1 MGRSIS
7 RREIL
12 ASGLTAASTAVLAQR
27 LSAADEKS
35 EAADKAARKAAGAL
49 TVESLGTLLEAIGL
63 KPTKFESRYDFS
75 FTYKQEEEWNHT
87 MSAVLS
93 ADEKT
98 LWIMAWLDELP
109 KTAADVPRTSLL
121 RLLADND
128 KMGNGIFFAYVQTV
142 RKFILQRVIA
152 NEHVTTASFKADL
165 KELAS
170 KVVDMYAHW
179 NVANWKQLGT
189 PATQEKEAV
198 DDGKQASSPPA
209 LLPSSR
215 PAAKTATKESPAPA
229 KK

>member
-12 ASGLTAASTAVLAQR
+12 ASGLTAASTAVLTQH
-27 LSAADEKS
+27 LSAADEKA
-35 EAADKAARKAAGAL
+35 AADKGARKSDAL

-63 KPTKFESRYDFS
+63 KPTKYDSRYDFS

-128 KMGNGIFFAYVQTV
+128 KLGNGIFFAYVQTM
-142 RKFILQRVIA
+142 RRFILQRVIA

-189 PATQEKEAV
+189 PATQEKETV
-198 DDGKQASSPPA
+198 DDSKPSATPPA
-209 LLPSSR
+209 LLNPSR
-215 PAAKTATKESPAPA
+215 PASAAKTAAGPAPA